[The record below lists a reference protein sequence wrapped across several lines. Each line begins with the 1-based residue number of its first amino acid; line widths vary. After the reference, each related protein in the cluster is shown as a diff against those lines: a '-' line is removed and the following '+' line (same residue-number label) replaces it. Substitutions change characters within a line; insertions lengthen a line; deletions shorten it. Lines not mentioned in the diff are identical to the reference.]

1 MGEQG
6 PLCVNVHATNA
17 TTENLSRHDML
28 HWVNDC
34 LRTNYTKIEELC
46 SGAAYCQFMDML
58 FPGSVSLRKVKFKTN
73 LEHEYI
79 QNFKLLQ
86 ASFKK
91 VGVDKNIPV
100 DRLIKGRF
108 QDNFEF
114 VQWFKKF
121 FDANYDGRQYDPV
134 EARGNTSVIGTATS
148 GSTSRIANNHKVAA
162 SRPVHATKP
171 MTRNTPVSKPI
182 GAATRI
188 TGSTGAGDSH
198 RLEELSNQIAELK
211 TTVDG
216 LEKERDFY
224 YGKLRD
230 IEVLCQ
236 ECEQKHGKSQ
246 VVDQILEILYAT
258 EPHAFNETGNMH
270 PEGRMEGF
278 SVPEDYVEDGG
289 PVAAGEEE
297 EY

>member
-1 MGEQG
+1 M
-6 PLCVNVHATNA
+6 T
-17 TTENLSRHDML
+17 
-28 HWVNDC
+28 
-34 LRTNYTKIEELC
+34 
-46 SGAAYCQFMDML
+46 
-58 FPGSVSLRKVKFKTN
+58 LRKVKFKTN

-121 FDANYDGRQYDPV
+121 FDANYDGRPYDPV
-134 EARGNTSVIGTATS
+134 EARGNSSVIGTATS

-162 SRPVHATKP
+162 RPVNATKP
-171 MTRNTPVSKPI
+171 MTRNVPTSKPI

-188 TGSTGAGDSH
+188 TGSTGSGDAH
-198 RLEELSNQIAELK
+198 RLEELTNQVADLK

-258 EPHAFNETGNMH
+258 E
-270 PEGRMEGF
+270 EGF
-278 SVPEDYVEDGG
+278 SVPEDYVEEGG
-289 PVAAGEEE
+289 PIPGGEEE

>member
-28 HWVNDC
+28 NWVNDC
-34 LRTNYTKIEELC
+34 LRTSYTKIEELC

-58 FPGSVSLRKVKFKTN
+58 FPGCVSLKKVKFKTN

-121 FDANYDGRQYDPV
+121 FDANYDGRPYDPV
-134 EARGNTSVIGTATS
+134 EARGNSSVIGSGGTS

-171 MTRNTPVSKPI
+171 MARNAPVSKPI

-198 RLEELSNQIAELK
+198 RLEELTNQARKRSASVAELK

-258 EPHAFNETGNMH
+258 E
-270 PEGRMEGF
+270 EGF

-289 PVAAGEEE
+289 TVAGGEEE

>member
-1 MGEQG
+1 
-6 PLCVNVHATNA
+6 
-17 TTENLSRHDML
+17 ML

-258 EPHAFNETGNMH
+258 E
-270 PEGRMEGF
+270 EGF